1 MVVLN
6 CAITKK
12 LGGHVKSD
20 FITERQTGPQCDL
33 SDVKCSEKMPLPSMG
48 ERNDD
53 YEQNI

>member
-33 SDVKCSEKMPLPSMG
+33 SDVKCSEKTPLPSIG